1 MPKLKPVTED
11 YLPRLRDEDAAP
23 PRDAPTG
30 AALEKAFDKQAER
43 LKDLQKVFYADGRFA
58 LLVVLQGRDASGKD
72 GVIKKV
78 LGAVN
83 PMGSEITSFKTPS
96 EEERSHDF
104 LWRIHARVPGRGKI
118 GVFNRSHYEDVLVV
132 RVNELVP
139 KKIWSKR
146 FEQINEF
153 ERMLSLNNVV
163 ILKFMLHVSRDEQ
176 KKRFEERLADRTK
189 NWKFREGDLKDR
201 ANWDGFTKA
210 YRDVVTKC
218 STPWAPW
225 YVVPA
230 DDKDTRDLLVA
241 RTVADTLDSLGL
253 GYPKAQKGVRE
264 LEIE

>member
-1 MPKLKPVTED
+1 MPTLKAVTED
-11 YLPRLRDEDAAP
+11 RPPRLRDEDAAP
-23 PRDAPTG
+23 PRDAPSG

-83 PMGSEITSFKTPS
+83 PMGCEITSFKTPS
-96 EEERSHDF
+96 EEQRSHDF

-132 RVNELVP
+132 RVNDLVP

-146 FEQINEF
+146 FGQINEF
-153 ERMLSLNNVV
+153 EHMLSLNNVV

-189 NWKFREGDLKDR
+189 QWKFREGDLKDR

-210 YRDVVTKC
+210 YRDVVTRC

-225 YVVPA
+225 YVVPS
-230 DDKDTRDLLVA
+230 DDNDVRNLLVA
-241 RTVADTLDSLGL
+241 RTIADALESLEL
-253 GYPKAQKGVRE
+253 RYPKAEKGVRE
-264 LEIE
+264 IAIT